1 MMDAGPAMGR
11 FFLFFLTL
19 HVAIEFNMTYTYK
32 YPRPALT
39 VDIAIFREGTDD
51 HEILLIKRKNHPFKG
66 MWALPGGFVD
76 MDETVETAA
85 SRELFEETSL
95 SGIHLEQF
103 QVFSEVDRDPRGRT
117 ISVVFMG
124 LLNDDQEAKAKDD
137 AKEARWFDL
146 EKLPELAFDHRKI
159 IDLLTKRRL
168 S

>member
-1 MMDAGPAMGR
+1 
-11 FFLFFLTL
+11 
-19 HVAIEFNMTYTYK
+19 MTYSYK

-39 VDIAIFREGTDD
+39 VDIAIFREGKDD
-51 HEILLIKRKNHPFKG
+51 HEILLIKRKNNPFKG

-103 QVFSEVDRDPRGRT
+103 HVFSEVDRDPRGRT
-117 ISVVFMG
+117 VSVVFTG
-124 LLNDDQEAKAKDD
+124 LLKDDQEAKAKDD